1 MNIKSMFKKSKYIIL
16 SFILLSFVS
25 SVFGQ
30 KKNNDQLD
38 INTKIEY
45 ANNLIWHYN
54 YNIRS
59 LRNFQND
66 LNIWFENPQRNIKDI
81 PRFNFMTYS
90 GDKVNINQ
98 TDRLNN
104 DLFNYNFHLDR
115 LEKQIL
121 QFNLNSKKIENLVF
135 SSKTSAEEE
144 KYLNDLFQIINEI
157 NRQSLD
163 LAEISY
169 DFSRACAVSY
179 KNEVYPKE
187 IAKVKNVVAQSK
199 NLILALRENNP
210 KLTQEYLDL
219 LNSSLLLMKNTTNIR
234 ELFLIPKSKLSLE
247 ELDGLLKEI
256 YQKSST
262 ISQVA
267 ELYIKTNPS
276 QKETII
282 LLQKAINEFN
292 EAEGK
297 TGCASGFNT
306 ILKYS
311 DSDLMYFTEEP
322 NTIVAEK
329 IIPEPKKTNSSNEKI
344 VSEVLDK
351 TPTIKE
357 PQITKKIELPIP
369 IEKEE
374 VFDINNKNTLAGS
387 LPNNLIILLDV
398 SVSMKKSNKLPILK
412 ESISHFLNIM
422 RPEDKISLIAYSGKS
437 QVLVSGAS
445 KTEKKYIIDTL
456 NKVSSSGGSDLYSAL
471 QEAYRIGE
479 ENFIKNGNNKI
490 IIASDGIFGVDLNIT
505 KLVSEKTK
513 KEFSLSVFHYST
525 TDEEVNIK
533 LLKNLAETGKGSYR
547 VIYNNQEA
555 IDAMMIEIKKQDF
568 KK

>member
-1 MNIKSMFKKSKYIIL
+1 MSKTSKSLIL
-16 SFILLSFVS
+16 NFIFLILIS

-30 KKNNDQLD
+30 KNYEDQVD

-45 ANNLIWHYN
+45 ANNLIWQYN
-54 YNIRS
+54 YNIKS

-66 LNIWFENPQRNIKDI
+66 LNIWFENPQRNINDL
-81 PRFNFMTYS
+81 PSFSFMTYS
-90 GDKVNINQ
+90 GEKVKINQ
-98 TDRLNN
+98 TDRINS
-104 DLFNYNFHLDR
+104 DLFNYNYHLDR
-115 LEKQIL
+115 IEKQIL
-121 QFNLNSKKIENLVF
+121 QFNLNSKKLEGLIY

-144 KYLNDLFQIINEI
+144 KYLNDIFQILTTINK
-157 NRQSLD
+157 QSLEM
-163 LAEISY
+163 AEISY
-169 DFSRACAVSY
+169 DFSRACAVNY

-187 IAKVKNVVAQSK
+187 LGKVKNVVAQSK

-219 LNSSLLLMKNTTNIR
+219 LNSSLEVMKNTTNVR
-234 ELFLIPKSKLSLE
+234 ELFLIAKSKLSLD
-247 ELDGLLKEI
+247 ELNGLILEI
-256 YQKSST
+256 YEKSSN
-262 ISQVA
+262 ISKIAAVYLQS
-267 ELYIKTNPS
+267 KHS
-276 QKETII
+276 QNEASL

-311 DSDLMYFTEEP
+311 ESDLMFFTEEP

-329 IIPEPKKTNSSNEKI
+329 IIPKLNKNEPTNEKI
-344 VSEVLDK
+344 VSEVLAK
-351 TPTIKE
+351 A
-357 PQITKKIELPIP
+357 PIP
-369 IEKEE
+369 EIKKE
-374 VFDINNKNTLAGS
+374 VFDISNKNTLAGS

-398 SVSMKKSNKLPILK
+398 SVSMKKSEKLPILK

-445 KTEKKYIIDTL
+445 KKDQASIMDTL
-456 NKVSSSGGSDLYSAL
+456 NKVSSSGGADLYSAL
-471 QEAYRIGE
+471 KEAYRIGE

-490 IIASDGIFGVDLNIT
+490 IIASDGIFGVDFNIT
-505 KLVSEKTK
+505 KLVTQEALKQ
-513 KEFSLSVFHYST
+513 FSLSVFHYSSANE
-525 TDEEVNIK
+525 DVNIK
-533 LLKNLAETGKGSYR
+533 LLENLAETGKGSYR

-555 IDAMMIEIKKQDF
+555 IDAMLLEIKKQDF

>member
-1 MNIKSMFKKSKYIIL
+1 MSKSSKY
-16 SFILLSFVS
+16 FLLNLIFLLIFFSVS
-25 SVFGQ
+25 SQTKTDEKV
-30 KKNNDQLD
+30 D

-54 YNIRS
+54 YNMGS
-59 LRNFQND
+59 LRNFQNE
-66 LNIWFENPQRNIKDI
+66 LNIWFENPKRNSKNI
-81 PRFNFMTYS
+81 PSFSFMTYS
-90 GDKVNINQ
+90 GDQVKINQ
-98 TDRLNN
+98 SDRTNN
-104 DLFNYNFHLDR
+104 DIFNYSYHLDR

-121 QFNLNSKKIENLVF
+121 QFNLNCKKIENLVF

-144 KYLNDLFQIINEI
+144 KYLNQIFETLTAINK
-157 NRQSLD
+157 QSLE

-169 DFSRACAVSY
+169 DFSRACAVNY
-179 KNEVYPKE
+179 KNDNYPKE

-210 KLTQEYLDL
+210 KLTKEYLDL
-219 LNSSLLLMKNTTNIR
+219 LNSSLVLMKNTTNV
-234 ELFLIPKSKLSLE
+234 E
-247 ELDGLLKEI
+247 ELLQIAKSELSIEELNSLITEI

-262 ISQVA
+262 ISEIA
-267 ELYIKTNPS
+267 ELYIQSKPS
-276 QKETII
+276 QKETIL

-297 TGCASGFNT
+297 TGCASGFNS

-311 DSDLMYFTEEP
+311 DSDLMFFTEEP

-329 IIPEPKKTNSSNEKI
+329 IIPKTIVKNPEPEITNTIEK
-344 VSEVLDK
+344 
-351 TPTIKE
+351 
-357 PQITKKIELPIP
+357 PIP
-369 IEKEE
+369 EEKKE
-374 VFDINNKNTLAGS
+374 VFDITNKNTLAGS

-398 SVSMKKSNKLPILK
+398 SVSMKKSEKLPILK
-412 ESISHFLNIM
+412 QSISHFLNIM

-445 KTEKKYIIDTL
+445 KNDKTSILDTL
-456 NKVSSSGGSDLYSAL
+456 NKVSSSGGADLYSAL
-471 QEAYRIGE
+471 KEAYRIGE
-479 ENFIKNGNNKI
+479 ENFIQNGNNKI
-490 IIASDGIFGVDLNIT
+490 IIASDGIFGVDYNIT
-505 KLVSEKTK
+505 KLVTQKAL

-525 TDEEVNIK
+525 ADEEINIK

-547 VIYNNQEA
+547 VIYSNQEA
-555 IDAMMIEIKKQDF
+555 IDAMMLEIKKQDF